1 MHLHLH
7 PPFYLL
13 TYQICLLFPL
23 STTTLIL
30 SFCHHD
36 ATPLIQ
42 VERRN
47 RLRLLHPWLEARVAQ
62 GNTEP
67 ALHNAIGKIYITLNR
82 EPLQFLQNNQF
93 YEPAVIG
100 AFCEKLDPH
109 LAFEAYKSARGTYVR
124 VHDRVAFLSSI
135 FFSLMS
141 SCGLLYFLC
150 FVLALYPLSIPLTF
164 YSVLPL
170 NPLSCPLTLCPPL
183 TSCPLF

>member
-1 MHLHLH
+1 M
-7 PPFYLL
+7 
-13 TYQICLLFPL
+13 
-23 STTTLIL
+23 LI
-30 SFCHHD
+30 SFSHHD
-36 ATPLIQ
+36 ATPRIQ

-109 LAFEAYKSARGTYVR
+109 LAFEAYKSARGTYLR
-124 VHDRVAFLSSI
+124 VHYRVAFLTSVL
-135 FFSLMS
+135 FSLMS

-150 FVLALYPLSIPLTF
+150 SVLAPHPLSIPL
-164 YSVLPL
+164 
-170 NPLSCPLTLCPPL
+170 NPLLCPLPESTILPLTLCPQL
-183 TSCPLF
+183 TSVLSFDPLCLQVSVTRP